1 MTADAKLP
9 PALAEL
15 AENTFVRFCAWKN
28 PRREDGSPL
37 CDLMIA
43 ADEHVLLFFE
53 SPDGNGR
60 EYGTDPEAAWE
71 AWRER
76 AVDPQVERALGAEEY
91 MRSGAP
97 AVLDPE
103 GICSFATAPGS
114 EARIHLF
121 VAAEFPGPTGG
132 DGGGILY
139 RYGERPGRLPFV
151 LDLDRALP
159 VHVIDG
165 DAHAVLGELDTVFD
179 FCAYVDEK
187 ERAVARHGTVEYSSE
202 KDLLAEYA
210 DGGETGDGELAIGPE
225 GEDLPLFRAAEGKWE
240 DFVGSGRRAEL
251 RDEVAPSYLWDEL
264 LAGAFER
271 EESDPEIYSA
281 GPAREMSM
289 EPRLARLDLAEAIV
303 GAKERFDREAEIGVD
318 VISSPFYEDRA
329 YVFLQFPSPRSRE
342 AAAEFLGRRRE
353 ALESCCME
361 ARETGEDVTKVIGIA
376 ADPPGASNPLP
387 EDFVLLDFSPWSDGD
402 IDAALE
408 AEFGEYRPDE
418 DWDPDGEEGEEPDGR
433 GEEEFVPDLSK
444 AYSESF
450 LQCGHLH
457 VADAFWNRLKLD
469 GALAAAGLD
478 ETGRRAVRA
487 MAINRLM
494 GLEPPEPS
502 YRADD
507 GRNWIP
513 VSAAE
518 DYLGRDLDEIPPE
531 ALERNLRALREGM
544 GTVEAE
550 LRKRERGLYGLD
562 DEVFLCD
569 LVRAEFFDEPHL
581 GPGPVLEV
589 ALAVDAHGFPA
600 AHSTGEGA
608 LETVFGK
615 LGEIADGVPTVALGP
630 LAAEAGGAES
640 LRSLGIRYL
649 ASASGT
655 ERNELLALLAG
666 GAEFSDSARVETSR
680 YGAPRKNPVEVSVAR
695 AGGETLAL
703 FSGTPAAARRDRRER
718 ERREEKFAD
727 EAGRLLERDAAGEFS
742 EPDEAR
748 RVLSKIERRYPRVA
762 RYARAVRDP
771 SSGRASLDADPEGR
785 AAAERLD
792 GSGVARTDRGDMGA
806 ERIWRTL
813 DLFRWSDAAFR
824 SARNPFPRMSFF
836 PQIEIAAEDHALLC
850 VLARHLAAAV
860 EKTLL
865 DAGEREGWK
874 TVRESLRAHGA
885 TTMVVPLGDGTERCV
900 RASSVPHGRF
910 GELYRLLGVDGEA
923 FAGEAWTRKE
933 EPRDKRWGRK

>member
-1 MTADAKLP
+1 MTGDAKLP
-9 PALAEL
+9 AALAEL
-15 AENTFVRFCAWKN
+15 VENTFLRFCAWKG
-28 PRREDGSPL
+28 PLREDGTSL
-37 CDLMIA
+37 CDLMVA

-53 SPDGNGR
+53 SPDGNGPQDGR
-60 EYGTDPEAAWE
+60 DPEAAWE
-71 AWRER
+71 AWRKKAVDSQAER
-76 AVDPQVERALGAEEY
+76 ARGAEEY
-91 MRSGAP
+91 MRSGAR
-97 AVLDPE
+97 ALLDPE
-103 GICSFATAPGS
+103 GMYSFATAPGS
-114 EARIHLF
+114 GALIHLF
-121 VAAEFPGPTGG
+121 VAAEFPGPAGG
-132 DGGGILY
+132 DGKGVLY
-139 RYGERPGRLPFV
+139 RYGDRPGRLPFV
-151 LDLDRALP
+151 LDLDGERP

-165 DAHAVLGELDTVFD
+165 DARAVLGELDTVFD
-179 FCAYVDEK
+179 FCAYIDEK
-187 ERAVARHGTVEYSSE
+187 ERAAARHGTVEYSSE
-202 KDLLAEYA
+202 LDLLAEYA
-210 DGGETGDGELAIGPE
+210 DGGEARGAELAIGPE
-225 GEDLPLFRAAEGKWE
+225 GEDLPIFRAPEGKWE

-264 LAGAFER
+264 VAGAFER

-289 EPRLARLDLAEAIV
+289 EPRLARLALAEAIA
-303 GAKERFDREAEIGVD
+303 GAKERFDRDAEIAVD
-318 VISSPFYEDRA
+318 VIASPLYEDRA

-342 AAAEFLGRRRE
+342 AVAEFLARRRE
-353 ALESCCME
+353 ALESACME
-361 ARETGEDVTKVIGIA
+361 ARETGEDVTRVIGIA
-376 ADPPGASNPLP
+376 ADPPGDPNPLP
-387 EDFVLLDFSPWSDGD
+387 EDFVLLDFSPWSDED
-402 IDAALE
+402 IDAAVE
-408 AEFGEYRPDE
+408 ADLGEDWWPDE
-418 DWDPDGEEGEEPDGR
+418 DRDPDGEEEEEPDGR
-433 GEEEFVPDLSK
+433 GEEFVPDISK

-457 VADAFWNRLKLD
+457 VADAFWNRLELD
-469 GALAAAGLD
+469 EALAAAGLD

-487 MAINRLM
+487 MTVNRLM

-502 YRADD
+502 YRVDD

-518 DYLGRDLDEIPPE
+518 DYLGRDLDAVPAE
-531 ALERNLRALREGM
+531 ALERNLRALREGAAA
-544 GTVEAE
+544 VEAS
-550 LRKRERGLYGLD
+550 LRKRERELYGLGD
-562 DEVFLCD
+562 DVFLCD
-569 LVRAEFFDEPHL
+569 LVRAGFFDEPQL
-581 GPGPVLEV
+581 GPGEHVVEV

-608 LETVFGK
+608 LEAALGK
-615 LGEIADGVPTVALGP
+615 LGETADGVPTVV
-630 LAAEAGGAES
+630 LAPGAAAAGGLEL
-640 LRSLGIRYL
+640 LRSLGVRYL
-649 ASASGT
+649 AAASGT

-666 GAEFSDSARVETSR
+666 VAEFSDSARVETSR
-680 YGAPRKNPVEVSVAR
+680 YGAPRKNPVDVSVAR

-727 EAGRLLERDAAGEFS
+727 EAARLLERDAAGEFS

-748 RVLSKIERRYPRVA
+748 RELSRIEGRYPRVA

-771 SSGRASLDADPEGR
+771 SSGRGSLDTDPEER
-785 AAAERLD
+785 EAAERLD
-792 GSGVARTDRGDMGA
+792 GSGVARTDAGDMGA

-813 DLFRWSDAAFR
+813 DLLRWSDAAFR
-824 SARNPFPRMSFF
+824 SVGNPFPRRPFF
-836 PQIEIAAEDHALLC
+836 PQVEITAGDHATLC

-910 GELYRLLGVDGEA
+910 AELYKLLGVDGEA
-923 FAGEAWTRKE
+923 FARETWTRKE
-933 EPRDKRWGRK
+933 KPREKW